1 MEPHYDYNYYDLTYT
16 HQPQQQQYG
25 HDFNHVQPE
34 AAPPPLSY
42 HDQSDY
48 SPYADHYE
56 YNQTSS
62 SPMASFAHQQQFHFH
77 GHETHEVH
85 QYDMNQFS
93 ALMEAASIDSI
104 STLQAA
110 SARSEEPNYAA
121 IHHNRGGGDPIATS
135 APAVEPAHYGSSSV
149 GDGPYESSSLIGVR
163 KRPWGKYAAEIRDST
178 RNGARVWLGTFDTP
192 QAAALAYDQA
202 AFALR
207 GNAAVLNFPVN
218 RVEESLRGLGIGSFD
233 AAEGEVDSP
242 ALALKRRHCIRR
254 RKPKNSDIAVACG
267 DRQGT
272 ATSSAERKHK
282 LQAAETASSSGVL
295 ELEDLGADYLEELLT
310 LCDR

>member
-25 HDFNHVQPE
+25 HDFNQVYPE

-48 SPYADHYE
+48 SPYADHYD
-56 YNQTSS
+56 QTSS
-62 SPMASFAHQQQFHFH
+62 SPMASFTHQQQHHFD
-77 GHETHEVH
+77 GASNYHEVH
-85 QYDMNQFS
+85 QYDMNHFS
-93 ALMEAASIDSI
+93 ALMEAASIDSA
-104 STLQAA
+104 STLHANGA
-110 SARSEEPNYAA
+110 SWEDPNYAV
-121 IHHNRGGGDPIATS
+121 IHHSRGGGDPIATL

-207 GNAAVLNFPVN
+207 GPAAVLNFSVN
-218 RVEESLRGLGIGSFD
+218 LVEESLRGLGIGSFK
-233 AAEGEVDSP
+233 AAAGEVDSP

-254 RKPKNSDIAVACG
+254 RKPKNNDIA
-267 DRQGT
+267 
-272 ATSSAERKHK
+272 
-282 LQAAETASSSGVL
+282 AATASSSGVL
-295 ELEDLGADYLEELLT
+295 KLEDLGADYLEELLT
-310 LCDR
+310 LCDG